1 MTSLSVYK
9 SFYEMNKAV
18 ILITLCLILSGCSPN
33 DKSAG
38 IQERATN
45 FVILFADDLGYGD
58 LGSYGHP
65 TIRTPHLDKMANEG
79 MKFTQFYVSAPVCT
93 PSRAGLLTGRYSIRS
108 GLADDRFSVFFPYS
122 LGGLP
127 QSEITI
133 AEGLKQNDYSTAI
146 FGKWH
151 LGHRP
156 EYLPTKQG
164 FDTYFGLPYSND
176 MSPPTV
182 PFEPLKNLF
191 PPMPLME
198 GEDIIEEEPDQTQ
211 LTKRYAER
219 AVRFIGEQKDNPF
232 FLYVPFAFP
241 HIPLFASEEFRGKS
255 KRGLYGDTVEEID
268 WAVGQIMDALK
279 TNGIDENTMV
289 IFISDNGPWLSKLQ
303 EGGSAGL
310 LRNGKGSTYEGGQR
324 VPAIA
329 RYPGYIPAGT
339 VSSSIASTLDLF
351 PTIMAMTDI
360 DLVEDRIYD
369 GNDITSILKDPNQ
382 TVRNEMMYYRGS
394 QLRAIRQG
402 NFKAH
407 FITREKPYDQNS
419 EEVHHEHPLLYNIN
433 IDPSEQYE
441 ISAHHPEIVE
451 ALILESEKHKRSIL
465 PVENQLNKI
474 EPDKLEALLEIYKK
488 YFNK

>member
-1 MTSLSVYK
+1 
-9 SFYEMNKAV
+9 MNKVV
-18 ILITLCLILSGCSPN
+18 ILITLCLILYGCSPN

-38 IQERATN
+38 IPERVTN

-58 LGSYGHP
+58 LGPYGHP
-65 TIRTPHLDKMANEG
+65 TISTPHLDKMANEG

-133 AEGLKQNDYSTAI
+133 AEGLKQKDYVTAI

-156 EYLPTKQG
+156 DYLPTKQG

-182 PFEPLKNLF
+182 PFEPLKKLF

-198 GEDIIEEEPDQTQ
+198 GDEIVEEEPDQTQ

-279 TNGIDENTMV
+279 TNGVDQNTMV

-303 EGGSAGL
+303 EGGSSGL

-339 VSSSIASTLDLF
+339 VSSSLASTLDLF
-351 PTIMAMTDI
+351 PTIMSMTDI
-360 DLVEDRIYD
+360 DLVKDRIYD
-369 GNDITSILKDPNQ
+369 GYDITSILKDPNQ
-382 TVRNEMMYYRGS
+382 TVRDEMMYYRGS
-394 QLRAIRQG
+394 QLRAIRHG

-407 FITREKPYDQNS
+407 FITREKPYDPNS
-419 EEVHHEHPLLYNIN
+419 DEVHHDNPLLYNLN

-441 ISAHHPEIVE
+441 ISADHPDIVE
-451 ALILESEKHKRSIL
+451 VLILESEKHKRSIK

>member
-1 MTSLSVYK
+1 M
-9 SFYEMNKAV
+9 
-18 ILITLCLILSGCSPN
+18 GCSSMEQSKKGQK
-33 DKSAG
+33 D
-38 IQERATN
+38 ATN

-58 LGSYGHP
+58 LGTYGHP
-65 TIRTPHLDKMANEG
+65 TIRTPHLDKMAREG
-79 MKFTQFYVSAPVCT
+79 MKFSQFYVSASVCT

-108 GLADDRFSVFFPYS
+108 GLADDRFGVFFPYS

-133 AEGLKQNDYSTAI
+133 AEGLKQKNYATAI

-151 LGHRP
+151 LGHYP
-156 EYLPTKQG
+156 DYLPTKQG

-182 PFEPLKNLF
+182 PFEPLKKLF

-198 GEDIIEEEPDQTQ
+198 GSEIIEEEPDQTQ

-219 AVRFIGEQKDNPF
+219 AVSFITEQKDNPF

-241 HIPLFASEEFRGKS
+241 HIPLFASEEFKGKS

-268 WAVGQIMDALK
+268 WAIGQILEAIKVNAL
-279 TNGIDENTMV
+279 DENTMV
-289 IFISDNGPWLSKLQ
+289 IFMSDNGPWLSKLE
-303 EGGSAGL
+303 EGGSSGL
-310 LRNGKGSTYEGGQR
+310 LRNGKGSTYEGGLR
-324 VPAIA
+324 IPAIA
-329 RYPGYIPAGT
+329 RYPGYIPEGT
-339 VSSSIASTLDLF
+339 TSSSIASSLDLF

-369 GNDITSILKDPNQ
+369 GYDITSILKDPNQ
-382 TVRNEMMYYRGS
+382 TVRDEIMYYRGA
-394 QLRAIRQG
+394 QLRAIRKG
-402 NFKAH
+402 SYKAH
-407 FITREKPYDQNS
+407 FITREKPYDQKS
-419 EEVHHEHPLLYNIN
+419 EEVHHDRPLLYNLD

-441 ISAHHPEIVE
+441 ISADHPDIVE
-451 ALILESEKHKRSIL
+451 ALILESEKHKRSIK

-474 EPDKLEALLEIYKK
+474 EPEKLDALMEIYKK
-488 YFNK
+488 YFSK